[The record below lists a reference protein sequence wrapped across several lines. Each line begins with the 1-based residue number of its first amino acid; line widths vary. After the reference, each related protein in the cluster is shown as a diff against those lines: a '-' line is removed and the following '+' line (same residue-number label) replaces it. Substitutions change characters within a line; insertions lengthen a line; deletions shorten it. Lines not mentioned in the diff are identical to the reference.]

1 MHKRA
6 LPLAAMLTLSFAG
19 CTGEPGENGIQGP
32 RGTDGV
38 DGNVG
43 DPGPDGEMGE
53 DGEDGMQ
60 GPPGPSGSGSGV
72 TEIPLFGEF
81 FYPEGV
87 ASAPDGTLYVGS
99 LGTGEVVRVAP
110 GASKPEAFIGA
121 GMDTY
126 GAVGMLVDVAADTL
140 WVCAIDL
147 NNFMLPAQLKSH
159 NLATGQETGSYPI
172 PGGGFC
178 NDMAVDGSGNVYV
191 TDSFLGV
198 ILRLPVGGADLAVWA
213 SDPIFAVPA
222 GEFGLNGIV
231 WDGTDLWA
239 VNSFTT
245 SLYHLAIN
253 GDGSSGAVTDIILDF
268 PLLGPDGMKAIA
280 PGELV
285 VVDNGGTPVTSG
297 VRHVI
302 VTNDTGVAK
311 TLRNGLD
318 GPTTGDIA
326 FGDMWVAEG
335 QFDHLFGTDPN
346 PPDLPFKVKRV
357 ALP

>member
-19 CTGEPGENGIQGP
+19 CTGDRGETGIRGD

-38 DGNVG
+38 NGIGV
-43 DPGPDGEMGE
+43 PGPDGETGA

-60 GPPGPSGSGSGV
+60 GPPGPSGSGSGAA
-72 TEIPLFGEF
+72 EIPLFGET

-99 LGTGEVVRVAP
+99 LGTGEVVRVPP
-110 GASKPEAFIGA
+110 GSSKPEAFIGPGA
-121 GMDTY
+121 DSY
-126 GAVGMLVDVAADTL
+126 GAVGVFVDDPADTL
-140 WVCAIDL
+140 WLCAIDL
-147 NNFMLPAQLKSH
+147 NNFTLPAALKSY
-159 NLATGQETGSYPI
+159 NLATGQETGSYTI

-178 NDMAVDGSGNVYV
+178 NDIAVDGGGNVYV

-198 ILRLPVGGADLAVWA
+198 VLRLPAGGADLAVWA
-213 SDPIFAVPA
+213 SDPLFAVPA
-222 GEFGLNGIV
+222 GEFGMNGIV
-231 WDGTDLWA
+231 WDGMDLWA
-239 VNSFTT
+239 CNSF
-245 SLYHLAIN
+245 SGDLYHLAIN
-253 GDGSSGAVTDIILDF
+253 GDGSSGAVTNITLDD
-268 PLLGPDGMKAIA
+268 PLLGPDGMKSLA
-280 PGELV
+280 PGVLV
-285 VVDNGGTPVTSG
+285 VVDNGGMPVISG
-297 VRHVI
+297 VRHVV
-302 VTNDTGVAK
+302 VTGDTGVVT